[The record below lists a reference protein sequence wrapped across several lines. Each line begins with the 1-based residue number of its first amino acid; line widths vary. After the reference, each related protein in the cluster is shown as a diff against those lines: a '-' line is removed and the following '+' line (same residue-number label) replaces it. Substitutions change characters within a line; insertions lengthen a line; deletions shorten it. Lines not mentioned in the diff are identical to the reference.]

1 MTKEEADARIN
12 EGPLTRQ
19 AGFEL
24 LWLAQKFFQNPVN
37 QAAFE
42 QWQKDHNAKVKVD
55 WGPIRG

>member
-1 MTKEEADARIN
+1 MTREEANTRIN

-42 QWQKDHNAKVKVD
+42 QWKKDPNEKVRVD